1 MIDNT
6 MALMHALKLPGG
18 DNGLHVDNAQYDTS

>member
-6 MALMHALKLPGG
+6 MALMHALKLPDG